1 MQNEAK
7 LVRIKI
13 YILMLKEDQ
22 NKNGASDR
30 RFPLLFDFLK
40 A

>member
-1 MQNEAK
+1 M
-7 LVRIKI
+7 LGLRYI

-22 NKNGASDR
+22 NKNGASDG
-30 RFPLLFDFLK
+30 RFSLLFDFQR